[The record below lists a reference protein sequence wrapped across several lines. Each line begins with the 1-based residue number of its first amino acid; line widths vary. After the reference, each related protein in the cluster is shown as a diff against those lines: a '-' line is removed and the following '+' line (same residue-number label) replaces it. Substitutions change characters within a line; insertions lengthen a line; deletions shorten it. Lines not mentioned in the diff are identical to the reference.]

1 MFAAVAVVHAC
12 GPSVATTNHSPTDSD
27 HTAGQGA
34 AVRVILVTGKGGVGK
49 TTLSAATAVAA
60 ARQGARTLL
69 VSTDAA
75 HSVCDVIDRPLG
87 AEPEPVA
94 PRFDA
99 VQLDGR
105 HELQRSWASIADYLH
120 RTLGWAEIHRL
131 QVDELMVVPGLDQL
145 VALARLRTLVRDD
158 RWDVIVVDC
167 APSADSL
174 ACSCC
179 PTSCSGT
186 STGCSARTV
195 SAVRGCASGWRSR
208 WRSRRR
214 TTT

>member
-1 MFAAVAVVHAC
+1 M
-12 GPSVATTNHSPTDSD
+12 
-27 HTAGQGA
+27 
-34 AVRVILVTGKGGVGK
+34 RVILVTGKGGVGK

-60 ARQGARTLL
+60 ARQAARTLL

-145 VALARLRTLVRDD
+145 VALARLRALVRDD

-174 ACSCC
+174 RLLMLPDVLQWYIDRLFGANGL
-179 PTSCSGT
+179 SG
-186 STGCSARTV
+186 SWMR
-195 SAVRGCASGWRSR
+195 
-208 WRSRRR
+208 
-214 TTT
+214 